1 MTCMEDIERERERE
15 REDWGNI
22 PMEFE
27 GGDRVDEG
35 SAASGERERERERE
49 NSTEM
54 EIYEGKKSK
63 KIGKN
68 YINAYVC
75 IS

>member
-1 MTCMEDIERERERE
+1 MEDIERERERE
-15 REDWGNI
+15 RERGNI

-49 NSTEM
+49 RSVLRWRDM
-54 EIYEGKKSK
+54 RGKKIEK
-63 KIGKN
+63 KKTN
-68 YINAYVC
+68 NATC
-75 IS
+75 RR

>member
-1 MTCMEDIERERERE
+1 LYGRYRERERERE

-49 NSTEM
+49 KSVLRWRYM
-54 EIYEGKKSK
+54 RGKRAKR
-63 KIGKN
+63 
-68 YINAYVC
+68 
-75 IS
+75 